1 MLQAYFSLRCGEYV
15 GILRRL
21 STAFDQDLPVCIF
34 LSEPKDF
41 VSLYI
46 GIRAVGLAKEHVYDV
61 SVDPFKSLAYFD
73 PIFFLIDG
81 FRYGFLDA
89 ANSNIMTGLL
99 VSGGAAFLASAGVWF
114 MLRSGYKLKA

>member
-15 GILRRL
+15 GILRRP

-61 SVDPFKSLAYFD
+61 SVDPFKSLIRDIQAN
-73 PIFFLIDG
+73 LTG
-81 FRYGFLDA
+81 TLDFCSSELFPVPSA
-89 ANSNIMTGLL
+89 L
-99 VSGGAAFLASAGVWF
+99 SAGGFEIFGIVGKVQRNI
-114 MLRSGYKLKA
+114 LIRPCCCP